1 MKEPSNE
8 DLFDQFFDAPD
19 EFSFSD
25 CIKDIE
31 SELVESVGSSIISEV
46 EFKEGKANES
56 VSKKPNTLRPSFPD
70 GLRRRSP
77 SFELGKKIGSNFAE
91 DLNSRSPVVSEIVE
105 VSEEKIIPRVKKN
118 NIKEKKK
125 KAREVSDPSE
135 ISSDKTIKDNGESKR
150 NQENS
155 VVTSEN
161 ENSSLVNLN
170 ESSSSSMLVFMEELV
185 IKAISFQ
192 LNLCYSFFTFPIWLL
207 YCSFLLTTNPI
218 RTIKDGKEYVTQ
230 KLFRIWSV
238 SCEFVSPILSEQLK
252 GNKSFGKFLGKFGWG
267 FFWSVYVCTILFG
280 LLVSGFVIGGI
291 LMRYLV
297 EEPFQFTG
305 VLNFDYTK
313 PKPVALVPLMSCPSA
328 SCGLNCEE
336 KPESGRFIGSRAIP
350 PNHKLQL
357 TVSLTLPESDY
368 NKKLGVF
375 QVRLEILSASGRV
388 TDSSRHTSMLR
399 YKSQLIT
406 YLETFLKSASLLAG
420 YSSEEQVLKLKM
432 RGFTE
437 GYDPTSCIR
446 VILEQR
452 AEYRPGAGVPEI
464 YGASLVLE
472 SELPILK
479 RIIWHWKKTILIWIS
494 MVLFLMQFL
503 MILVCCRPIIIPR
516 IRPRCG
522 SANNNGCRNNRAQ
535 TRAS

>member
-161 ENSSLVNLN
+161 ENSSL
-170 ESSSSSMLVFMEELV
+170 
-185 IKAISFQ
+185 
-192 LNLCYSFFTFPIWLL
+192 
-207 YCSFLLTTNPI
+207 
-218 RTIKDGKEYVTQ
+218 
-230 KLFRIWSV
+230 
-238 SCEFVSPILSEQLK
+238 

>member
-1 MKEPSNE
+1 M
-8 DLFDQFFDAPD
+8 
-19 EFSFSD
+19 
-25 CIKDIE
+25 
-31 SELVESVGSSIISEV
+31 
-46 EFKEGKANES
+46 
-56 VSKKPNTLRPSFPD
+56 R
-70 GLRRRSP
+70 
-77 SFELGKKIGSNFAE
+77 
-91 DLNSRSPVVSEIVE
+91 
-105 VSEEKIIPRVKKN
+105 
-118 NIKEKKK
+118 
-125 KAREVSDPSE
+125 
-135 ISSDKTIKDNGESKR
+135 
-150 NQENS
+150 
-155 VVTSEN
+155 
-161 ENSSLVNLN
+161 NSSLVNLN

-207 YCSFLLTTNPI
+207 YCSFLLTTNPV

-297 EEPFQFTG
+297 EEPIQFTG

-328 SCGLNCEE
+328 SCG
-336 KPESGRFIGSRAIP
+336 SRAIP

-357 TVSLTLPESDY
+357 TVSLTLESDY

>member
-1 MKEPSNE
+1 MEEPSNE
-8 DLFDQFFDAPD
+8 DLSDQFFEAPD
-19 EFSFSD
+19 EFAFSD
-25 CIKDIE
+25 CIEDDE
-31 SELVESVGSSIISEV
+31 SELVESVGSSIISEL
-46 EFKEGKANES
+46 EFKEGEVNEN
-56 VSKKPNTLRPSFPD
+56 VSKKLNTLKPSFPD
-70 GLRRRSP
+70 GLRRRSS
-77 SFELGKKIGSNFAE
+77 SFKLGKRIGSNVVE
-91 DLNSRSPVVSEIVE
+91 DLNSKSPVVSEITE
-105 VSEEKIIPRVKKN
+105 VSEEKIIPRKRKDKY
-118 NIKEKKK
+118 KEK
-125 KAREVSDPSE
+125 KAREVSDSSK
-135 ISSDKTIKDNGESKR
+135 ISSDRNNGESKR
-150 NQENS
+150 IQENS
-155 VVTSEN
+155 IITSEN

-170 ESSSSSMLVFMEELV
+170 ESSSSSMLVFMAELV

-207 YCSFLLTTNPI
+207 YCSILFTTNPI

-238 SCEFVSPILSEQLK
+238 SCEFVSPILTEQLK
-252 GNKSFGKFLGKFGWG
+252 GNKSIGKFLGKFGCG

-280 LLVSGFVIGGI
+280 FLVSGFVTGGL

-297 EEPFQFTG
+297 EEPIQFTG

-313 PKPVALVPLMSCPSA
+313 PKPVALVPLMSCPIV

-336 KPESGRFIGSRAIP
+336 KSEAGRFVGSGVIP

-406 YLETFLKSASLLAG
+406 YLETFLKSASLLSG

-479 RIIWHWKKTILIWIS
+479 RIIWYWKKTIFIWIS
-494 MVLFLMQFL
+494 MVLFLMQFM

-516 IRPRCG
+516 IRPRVG
-522 SANNNGCRNNRAQ
+522 SANNNGGRNNLAQ
-535 TRAS
+535 TQAS

>member
-1 MKEPSNE
+1 MEELRNE
-8 DLFDQFFDAPD
+8 DLSDQFFETPD
-19 EFSFSD
+19 EFAFSD
-25 CIKDIE
+25 CIEDVKSE
-31 SELVESVGSSIISEV
+31 SVESVGSSIISEL
-46 EFKEGKANES
+46 EFKEGESNEN
-56 VSKKPNTLRPSFPD
+56 VSKKSNTLKPSFPD
-70 GLRRRSP
+70 GLRRRS
-77 SFELGKKIGSNFAE
+77 SSLKLGKKIVCNFVE
-91 DLNSRSPVVSEIVE
+91 DLNSKSPEVSEITE
-105 VSEEKIIPRVKKN
+105 VSEEKNIPR
-118 NIKEKKK
+118 EKKK
-125 KAREVSDPSE
+125 KKDKKVREVSDSSKL
-135 ISSDKTIKDNGESKR
+135 SSDRTVKDNDESKR

-155 VVTSEN
+155 VITSEN
-161 ENSSLVNLN
+161 EDSSLVNLN
-170 ESSSSSMLVFMEELV
+170 ESSSSSMLVFMAELV
-185 IKAISFQ
+185 IQAISFQ
-192 LNLCYSFFTFPIWLL
+192 LNLCFSFFTFPIWLL
-207 YCSFLLTTNPI
+207 YCSFWFTTNPM

-252 GNKSFGKFLGKFGWG
+252 GNKSIGKFLGKFGWG

-280 LLVSGFVIGGI
+280 FLVSGFVIGGL

-297 EEPFQFTG
+297 EEPIQFTG

-313 PKPVALVPLMSCPSA
+313 PKPVALVPLMSCPSV
-328 SCGLNCEE
+328 SCCFNCEE
-336 KPESGRFIGSRAIP
+336 KSEAGRFLGSRVIP

-357 TVSLTLPESDY
+357 TVLLTLPESDY

-375 QVRLEILSASGRV
+375 QVRLEILSTSGRV

-406 YLETFLKSASLLAG
+406 YLETFLKSASLLTG

-479 RIIWHWKKTILIWIS
+479 RIIWYWKKTVFIWIS
-494 MVLFLMQFL
+494 IVLFLMQFI

-516 IRPRCG
+516 VRPRVG
-522 SANNNGCRNNRAQ
+522 SANNNGRRNNRAQ